1 MNIGKFLITV
11 VVGCSCTS
19 CAIVVSL
26 SSAGRDTA
34 EQGGEQIVEQSSGTK
49 SVVTPD
55 GKHITLHKGGNTTTA
70 ISSDG
75 KVSTYYNSGNGNGVI
90 VNPDCKISTYYNHG
104 NGSGVIVN
112 PDGSHTIVHK

>member
-11 VVGCSCTS
+11 VVGCSFTS

-75 KVSTYYNSGNGNGVI
+75 KV
-90 VNPDCKISTYYNHG
+90 
-104 NGSGVIVN
+104 
-112 PDGSHTIVHK
+112 